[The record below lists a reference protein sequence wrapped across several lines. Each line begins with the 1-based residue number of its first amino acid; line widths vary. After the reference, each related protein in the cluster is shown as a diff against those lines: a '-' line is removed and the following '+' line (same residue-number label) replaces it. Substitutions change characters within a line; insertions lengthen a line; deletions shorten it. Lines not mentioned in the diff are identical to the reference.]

1 MNHEGPALT
10 TWAKKRRV
18 MRRYDLTADI
28 YDMRYGEEQK
38 AKYEAAL
45 KNLSVKDDLI
55 LDIGCGTGLLF
66 NYVSAKARTV
76 CGIDF
81 SRKTLLQAK
90 KRVDSFPNVH
100 LALADADHLPLRKGA
115 FTLVFAFTLAQNVPN
130 PVATLREARNIANG
144 SARVVVTGLKRVFT
158 NEAFKKFIHDAGLK
172 INRLE
177 DGGLQC
183 YVAVCEFI
191 HQISEMHEPNYI

>member
-1 MNHEGPALT
+1 
-10 TWAKKRRV
+10 
-18 MRRYDLTADI
+18 MRRYDLTADM

-45 KNLSVKDDLI
+45 KKLSVKDDLI

-66 NYVSAKARTV
+66 NYVSAKARMV

-81 SRKTLLQAK
+81 SRKTLLRAK
-90 KRVDSFPNVH
+90 KRAASFPNVH

-130 PVATLREARNIANG
+130 PVATLREARNIASSG
-144 SARVVVTGLKRVFT
+144 ARLVFTGLKRVFT
-158 NEAFKKFIHDAGLK
+158 LEDFKKFIHDAGLK
-172 INRLE
+172 INRLDDE
-177 DGGLQC
+177 GLQC
-183 YVAVCEFI
+183 YVAVCEFV
-191 HQISEMHEPNYI
+191 Q